1 MIGSDVSDA
10 LLRPKSREQIPDD
23 EEIASQRHGW

>member
-10 LLRPKSREQIPDD
+10 LLLLKPREQIPED
-23 EEIASQRHGW
+23 EESASQRHG